1 MDKEPEPPVLRDGRI
16 IVPGTARQL
25 AVYGLFPPSPV
36 QHREVPGADRIF
48 GAKAREPELLWISFD
63 ELCATDASPGDYR
76 GLAAGADLWVIDGV
90 PAPEPSDAGRQ
101 AEAWERFAEVL
112 RELAAAK
119 VALFV
124 VGASPMDWAAAS
136 ATAPDAGH
144 RILFREIDRLLAQLK
159 RVESDEAVAVEGV
172 SGS

>member
-1 MDKEPEPPVLRDGRI
+1 MDREPEPPVLRHGRV

-25 AVYGLFPPSPV
+25 AVYGLFPPSPI
-36 QHREVPGADRIF
+36 QHRELQGANRIF
-48 GAKAREPELLWISFD
+48 RAKASEPELLWISFD
-63 ELCATDASPGDYR
+63 ELCAADASAGDYR
-76 GLAAGADLWVIDGV
+76 GLAAGAELWVIDGV
-90 PAPEPSDAGRQ
+90 PAPESTDAGRQ

-124 VGASPMDWAAAS
+124 VGARPMDWAAAS
-136 ATAPDAGH
+136 ATAPDAGL
-144 RILFREIDRLLAQLK
+144 RGTFPEIHRLLARLE
-159 RVESDEAVAVEGV
+159 RVKSDEAVAIERV